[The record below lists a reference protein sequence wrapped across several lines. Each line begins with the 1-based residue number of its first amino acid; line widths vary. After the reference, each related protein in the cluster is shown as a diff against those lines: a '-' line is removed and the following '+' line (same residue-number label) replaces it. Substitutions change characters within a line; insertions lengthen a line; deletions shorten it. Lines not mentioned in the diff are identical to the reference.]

1 MRGILIDPTAKSVT
15 EVDFTG
21 DYKQIYKLC
30 GFGYFECFE
39 IAPGHTLFVDEEGLL
54 KENNDFF
61 QVNVKISALPHSF
74 AGKGLV
80 LGLDDSGESVG
91 SELSVED
98 IAEKVK
104 FFEDGEVVGY
114 LG

>member
-1 MRGILIDPTAKSVT
+1 VRGILIDPTAKSVN

-30 GFGYFECFE
+30 DFNYFECFE
-39 IAPGHTLFVDEEGLL
+39 IAPDHTLFVDEEGLM
-54 KENNDFF
+54 KDYSDFF
-61 QVNVKISALPHSF
+61 RILGGSPHSF
-74 AGKGLV
+74 AGKGLI

-98 IAEKVK
+98 IEKKVK
-104 FFEDGEVVGY
+104 FFEDGEVVGH